1 MPAQRRRVGLLP
13 ARSQPGGDAQRQ
25 PVVPHRAVLPPAA
38 GAGRRQSADLAH
50 RQLQLRQHQRRAA
63 NPGGAPSGPA
73 PAPLTEQQP
82 CDAEL
87 EGEGPSGG
95 AQSGIHTSLD
105 TGADRGVLW
114 LMLARLF
121 QIICVSFV
129 CLFLRMKAKPKKLNN
144 KLFFFFQHLF
154 RKPK

>member
-38 GAGRRQSADLAH
+38 GAGRRQSADPAH

-95 AQSGIHTSLD
+95 A
-105 TGADRGVLW
+105 
-114 LMLARLF
+114 
-121 QIICVSFV
+121 
-129 CLFLRMKAKPKKLNN
+129 
-144 KLFFFFQHLF
+144 
-154 RKPK
+154 